1 MWYVFPGEFVAQ
13 IKFTALLLP
22 SGNVARITGS
32 TPPPNVQSKFALA
45 DEKLLS
51 LLAQTTDNKKK
62 KKQNK
67 KKSKGSEGGDGGQTT
82 AKQ

>member
-1 MWYVFPGEFVAQ
+1 MFIEYPVLYEKPGEFVAQ

-32 TPPPNVQSKFALA
+32 VPPPNVASQFSVE
-45 DEKLLS
+45 DEQLCS
-51 LLAQTTDNKKK
+51 LLAQSTDKKKK

-67 KKSKGSEGGDGGQTT
+67 KNTKVGSE
-82 AKQ
+82 

>member
-32 TPPPNVQSKFALA
+32 TPAPNVQSKFVLA

-67 KKSKGSEGGDGGQTT
+67 KKNKGSEGGQTT